1 MGAGV
6 IVVLL
11 GLFVYGAATNKAYGW
26 STYAEY
32 LFNERILFGVLN
44 TLQLTVYAMALGV
57 ALGIVLSV
65 MRLSPNPV
73 FQSVAWVFL
82 WIFRG
87 TPVYV
92 QLVFWGLIPT
102 IYQNIQIGVPFGPS
116 LFHFNLQSL
125 SIPFLLAVIGLGLNE
140 AAYMAEII
148 RAGITSVPEGQSEA
162 STALGMS
169 WGMTM
174 RRTVLPQA
182 MRVIIPPTGNEL
194 ISMLKTTS
202 LVTAVPYSYD
212 LYSIASARDRRAHLR
227 TGAPAAGR
235 SHLVSGGDEPSHGRP
250 VLSGAVLLQGHL
262 QAADDQAT
270 RGSGEGPDRGGPRMT
285 PMVRA
290 EQVCKNFGALPVL
303 KGVTLSVDRGQ
314 VLVLVGPSGSGKST
328 FLRCI
333 NHLETVTAGR
343 FTSMVSSWVTARAA
357 ASSTRCPR
365 AMPPSSAATS
375 AWCFS
380 TSTYFRTEPPWI
392 TSLRR
397 RCM

>member
-1 MGAGV
+1 VTAAAGSSPAPIDAVPLRHPWRWVGAGV
-6 IVVLL
+6 IVVLV
-11 GLFVYGAATNKAYGW
+11 GLFLYGAATNKAYGW

-32 LFNERILFGVLN
+32 LFNDRILLGVWN
-44 TLQLTVYAMALGV
+44 TLQLTVYAMVLGV
-57 ALGIVLSV
+57 GLGIVLSV

-73 FQSVAWVFL
+73 FGAVAWVFL

-102 IYQNIQIGVPFGPS
+102 IYQNIQLGVPFGPS
-116 LFHFNLQSL
+116 LLHVNLQSL
-125 SIPFLLAVIGLGLNE
+125 SIPFLLAVVGLGLNE

-212 LYSIASARDRRAHLR
+212 LYSIASREIAARIFEPVPLLLV
-227 TGAPAAGR
+227 AATWY
-235 SHLVSGGDEPSHGRP
+235 LVVTSI
-250 VLSGAVLLQGHL
+250 L
-262 QAADDQAT
+262 
-270 RGSGEGPDRGGPRMT
+270 
-285 PMVRA
+285 MV
-290 EQVCKNFGALPVL
+290 
-303 KGVTLSVDRGQ
+303 GQ
-314 VLVLVGPSGSGKST
+314 H
-328 FLRCI
+328 
-333 NHLETVTAGR
+333 HLEKYFSKGISRQLTSKQLETLAKAQTEAGH
-343 FTSMVSSWVTARAA
+343 V
-357 ASSTRCPR
+357 
-365 AMPPSSAATS
+365 
-375 AWCFS
+375 
-380 TSTYFRTEPPWI
+380 
-392 TSLRR
+392 
-397 RCM
+397 